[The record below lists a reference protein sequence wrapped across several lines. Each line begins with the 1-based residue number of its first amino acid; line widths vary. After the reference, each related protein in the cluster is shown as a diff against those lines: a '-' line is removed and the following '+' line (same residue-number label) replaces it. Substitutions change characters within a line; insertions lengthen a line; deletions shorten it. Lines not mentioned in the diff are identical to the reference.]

1 MLDKRLLKVVRG
13 RLKTEGKV
21 TCSGLPGGAKA
32 LFLKELHTATKEK
45 FILIAPTEPLSEA
58 LHADLLREGINAVY
72 LPPWDSSPFEPASPS
87 PSVQYKRFSAL
98 FRLLEEDFEI
108 LVTSVKGYL
117 QKVLSPEEIIEYSLT
132 IEKDK
137 EIPRGELEKFLTKGG
152 FTRVEADAEE
162 GEFLLKGDTLTI
174 NTPEEKVTVEFFGD
188 TVEKITVNGKEKE
201 RVTIFPLFEM
211 VPDRDRLKSL
221 EDIYPEVYEK
231 HFLFPSLSGAE
242 KLLPD
247 FFKLVPLKEYIES
260 YRIVTVEPF
269 QCKAIKEDFIR
280 ELENEAKILER
291 EGYPHSK
298 VEGFVSDELPEPSIT
313 IVEKGKSDADFGLTP
328 LPNLDV
334 VEAEEILKSV
344 SKDTIRIIH
353 STESLKE
360 EIERLQKT
368 LNLKITLEKGISAGG
383 YRIKEQ
389 SFSHLC
395 EIEVFS
401 PFKEKSVL
409 TLSPGELVVHRDYG
423 IGIFKGITSRRIANK
438 KFDFVEIEYAGGEKL
453 LAPFT
458 QIDRIYPY
466 SGYKGKKPK
475 LDRLGGTS
483 WKNLERRIKASLIKF
498 AKELAELYKERKTV
512 TGEPIVGNPEIVKA
526 FEKAFP
532 FKETEDQLK
541 AIRDVYRDMES
552 EKPMDRLI
560 CGDVGF
566 GKTEVA
572 MRAAMKAVSAGKQVA
587 LLAPTTILAE
597 QHYRTFKERFKDFPV
612 TIELLSRFRTKKEQ
626 KEILEKLKNGEI
638 DIIIGTHR
646 LTSPDVEFKNLGLLI
661 IDEEHKFGVKT
672 KEKLTSL
679 KKNLDVLYL
688 SATPIPRT
696 LYSAISGFR
705 DISVIETPPVGRKGT
720 KVAVMKYTD
729 KILKTAIERELERNG
744 QVFIVHNDISSLEE
758 IKQKIESFF
767 PEVPSEIIHGQ
778 MRADKI
784 ERIMH
789 RFVNGETKILI
800 ATSIV
805 ESGLDIPSANTLIVI
820 GAENFGLSQL
830 YQLKG
835 RVGRGVEKGYCY
847 LLISPKAKLTKE
859 AVKRLEAVKK
869 VSQLGGGFQLAL
881 KDLEIRGA
889 GNLLGP
895 QQSGYINSVGL
906 DLYLKLF
913 SEVVE
918 EREKEKDVK
927 LNIPVEAFIPEDY
940 IEDSKERLKVYA
952 ELSSTENPSELLDKM
967 KELYGPI
974 PDPVVNTFKLFKI
987 KKLAKELGVAELSL
1001 TPSGRLILKFSDEVN
1016 ISPDQLVEY
1025 VKEKGATFTP
1035 DKTLYVD
1042 AGTTLEKVEETLKEL
1057 KEKTCDKEN

>member
-1 MLDKRLLKVVRG
+1 MLDKRLLKVVKG
-13 RLKTEGKV
+13 KLKTEGRV
-21 TCSGLPGGAKA
+21 VCSGLPGGSKA
-32 LFLKELHTATKEK
+32 LFFKELIADSKEK

-58 LHADLLREGINAVY
+58 LYADFLREGINAVF
-72 LPPWDSSPFEPASPS
+72 LPAWDSSPFEPASPS
-87 PSVQYKRFSAL
+87 PSVQYKRFCAL
-98 FRLLEEDFEI
+98 FKLLEDNFEVLI
-108 LVTSVKGYL
+108 TSVKGYL
-117 QKVLSPEEIIEYSLT
+117 QKVLSPEEVIEYSLT
-132 IEKDK
+132 IERGK
-137 EIPRGELEKFLTKGG
+137 EIPRNELEKFLTNGG

-162 GEFLLKGDTLTI
+162 GEFILKGDTFTV
-174 NTPEEKVTVEFFGD
+174 NTPVGRITVDFFGD
-188 TVEKITVNGKEKE
+188 AVETIMVNGKEKE
-201 RVTIFPLFEM
+201 KVTIFPLFEM
-211 VPDRDRLKSL
+211 IPDKKRLKNL
-221 EDIYPEVYEK
+221 ENLHPEIYER

-247 FFKLVPLKEYIES
+247 FFKLVPLKSYTELCKVAVIE
-260 YRIVTVEPF
+260 PH
-269 QCKAIKEDFIR
+269 QCKAIQEEFLKE
-280 ELENEAKILER
+280 LKNEEKILDR

-298 VEGFVSDELPEPSIT
+298 AESFVSNNLPEAEIT
-313 IVEKGKSDADFGLTP
+313 ILEKGESDANFNLSP

-344 SKDTIRIIH
+344 SKDTIRVIY

-368 LNLKITLEKGISAGG
+368 LNLKISIEKGISAGG
-383 YRIKEQ
+383 YRIKTQ
-389 SFSHLC
+389 AFSHLC

-401 PFKEKSVL
+401 PFKEKSIL

-423 IGIFKGITSRRIANK
+423 IGIFKGITSRKIGNK

-453 LAPFT
+453 FAPFT

-475 LDRLGGTS
+475 LDKLGGTS

-498 AKELAELYKERKTV
+498 ARELAELYRERKTA
-512 TGEPIVGNPEIVKA
+512 TGESITGNPEIIKA

-572 MRAAMKAVSAGKQVA
+572 MRAAMKAVSAVKQVA

-597 QHYRTFKERFKDFPV
+597 QHYRTFRERFKNFPV

-626 KEILEKLKNGEI
+626 KEILKKLKSGEI

-705 DISVIETPPVGRKGT
+705 DISVIETPPAGRKGT
-720 KVAVMKYTD
+720 KVAVMKYSDRT
-729 KILKTAIERELERNG
+729 LKTAIERELERNG

-758 IKQKIESFF
+758 IKRKIESFF
-767 PEVPSEIIHGQ
+767 PDIQSEIIHGQ
-778 MRADKI
+778 MKSDKI
-784 ERIMH
+784 EKIMH
-789 RFVNGETKILI
+789 RFVNGKTKILI

-835 RVGRGVEKGYCY
+835 RVGRGIEKGYCY
-847 LLISPKAKLTKE
+847 LLTSPKAKLTKE

-869 VSQLGGGFQLAL
+869 VSRLGGGFQLAL

-895 QQSGYINSVGL
+895 QQSGYVNSVGL

-913 SEVVE
+913 SEAIE
-918 EREKEKDVK
+918 EKAKENDVK

-952 ELSSTENPSELLDKM
+952 ELSSTENPSELIEKM
-967 KELYGPI
+967 KKLYGPI

-987 KKLAKELGVAELSL
+987 KRLAKKLGVSELSL
-1001 TPSGRLILKFSDEVN
+1001 TPSGKLILKFNDEVN
-1016 ISPDQLVEY
+1016 ISPDKLVEY
-1025 VKEKGATFTP
+1025 VKEKGASFTP
-1035 DKTLYVD
+1035 DRTLYIN
-1042 AGTTLEKVEETLKEL
+1042 AGTTLEDVEKTLREL
-1057 KEKTCDKEN
+1057 KERTCDKKN